1 MEYGNMSTPIKD
13 PIEYQPWAM
22 LATDMHTLDFTP
34 QPMLVQ
40 PKLNGVRAM
49 WYPPD
54 KVFVSRQGKVFPK
67 HIIPHLYEQ
76 FHDYRT
82 HLDGELYT
90 PNMSFQDI
98 CGVLGQ
104 HRLKAHKDHEQIN
117 FHLFDILSDQ
127 PALVRSNKLADDSP
141 SEFKIVPTTLHF
153 ITPQFLTDALPA
165 YLKSSYEGI
174 MLRDPNRPYI
184 TGRTTALIK
193 VKQLCYLKV
202 QILGVLEGAGKF
214 YSALGALR
222 VFDPITNNIFKIG
235 GGNITYADRT
245 TLWRN
250 RMLLYGR
257 TITIGYTETSESGIP
272 LKAQI
277 VNRKELLD
285 E

>member
-1 MEYGNMSTPIKD
+1 MSTPIKD
-13 PIEYQPWAM
+13 PVEYQSWSM
-22 LATDMHTLDFTP
+22 LATDYHTLDFTP

-49 WYPPD
+49 WYPVD
-54 KVFVSRQGKVFPK
+54 KVFVSRQGKIFPK
-67 HIIPHLYEQ
+67 KIIPHLYEK
-76 FHDYRT
+76 FKDCMV
-82 HLDGELYT
+82 HLDGELYCHGM
-90 PNMSFQDI
+90 PFQDI

-104 HRLKAHKDHEQIN
+104 HRLKTHKDHEKLDYHI
-117 FHLFDILSDQ
+117 FDIISDEPAVDRWNRLSSD
-127 PALVRSNKLADDSP
+127 PPNDIITVVSM
-141 SEFKIVPTTLHF
+141 LHF
-153 ITPQFLTDALPA
+153 VTPQFLTDALPA

-184 TGRTTALIK
+184 IGRTTALIK
-193 VKQLCYLKV
+193 VKQLKYLKV

-214 YSALGALR
+214 YSALGALK
-222 VFDPITNNIFKIG
+222 VHDLDNENTFKIG

-277 VNRKELLD
+277 VNKKELL